1 MTYSGRESLDPAEQD
16 LAAAELHRPFPEP
29 ALALP
34 RPPRGRGLRPTR
46 DVVMD
51 VRDDQ
56 GGAFRFSTED
66 WPEQDRVEMLR
77 DVIGRQVCRL
87 DIEPLRDATF
97 RVDCTAHAL
106 PGLHIISCETGGGV
120 RVSRTPELMS
130 DGRDDL
136 VLAMNLSGRTIVSQ
150 RDQEL
155 VLNGHEATLVSTAEA
170 GGIIRA
176 TAGLFQSLCIPRAA
190 IAPLLGQ
197 ADDALMRHIPR
208 NAAALQLLTRYV
220 GILQKNLALAPSEL
234 RPLIVNHVCDLVAA
248 SVGATRDAMEV
259 ARGRGMRAARL
270 AAIRGDVLANLSQMR
285 LSAKTVASRHGL
297 TDRYVHLLFEE
308 TGQTFGQ
315 FVEEQRLK
323 RAYTLLT
330 DPTHV
335 ATRIGEIASHVGFG
349 EPSSFN
355 RAFRRRF
362 GDTPGGVRRTRTRD
376 SQD

>member
-1 MTYSGRESLDPAEQD
+1 MQPNSIDLSLN
-16 LAAAELHRPFPEP
+16 
-29 ALALP
+29 
-34 RPPRGRGLRPTR
+34 RPPYCRNPPYGRGLRPTR
-46 DVVMD
+46 DVTMD
-51 VRDDQ
+51 ARSDRD
-56 GGAFRFSTED
+56 GAFRFSTED

-77 DVIGRQVCRL
+77 DVVGRQVCRL
-87 DIEPLRDATF
+87 DIEPLRDAAF
-97 RVDCTAHAL
+97 RVDCTVHAL
-106 PGLHIISCETGGGV
+106 PGLHIILCETGGGL
-120 RVSRTPELMS
+120 RASRAREHMS
-130 DGRDDL
+130 DGSDGL
-136 VLAMNLSGRTIVSQ
+136 VLVMNLSGRTIMSQ
-150 RDQEL
+150 RGQEL

-170 GGIIRA
+170 CGIIRA
-176 TAGLFQSLCIPRAA
+176 TAGLFLSLRMPRAA
-190 IAPLLGQ
+190 IAPLLGH

-208 NAAALQLLTRYV
+208 NAAALQLLTRYI
-220 GILQKNLALAPSEL
+220 GIQQKNHALAQSEL

-270 AAIRGDVLANLSQMR
+270 AAIRGDILANLSQMR
-285 LSAKTVASRHGL
+285 LSARTLASRHGL

-308 TGQTFGQ
+308 TGQTFGS

-323 RAYTLLT
+323 RAFTLLT

-335 ATRIGEIASHVGFG
+335 ATRIGEIAAHVGFG

-376 SQD
+376 AQD